1 MERVNNDSLN
11 FELMDLQ
18 IDCEKAK
25 EIAADLS
32 GYFLDKNPDTESFR
46 RNYSHFGI
54 FANIVFDYICEMNE
68 KLEKLLEKE
77 KAE

>member
-32 GYFLDKNPDTESFR
+32 GYCRFVK
-46 RNYSHFGI
+46 HIGQ
-54 FANIVFDYICEMNE
+54 
-68 KLEKLLEKE
+68 
-77 KAE
+77 